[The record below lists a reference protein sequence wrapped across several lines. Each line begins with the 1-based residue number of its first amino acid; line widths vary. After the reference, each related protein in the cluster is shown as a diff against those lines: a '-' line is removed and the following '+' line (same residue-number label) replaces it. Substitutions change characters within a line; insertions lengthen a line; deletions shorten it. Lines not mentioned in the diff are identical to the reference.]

1 MNYSD
6 CLQTQQFAVNFCISL
21 QNRYLYTPVPKVA
34 HTTLKFLLSQLE
46 VKGLPVT
53 LSDLHVHQLLYSPFL
68 HPYQLPDEM
77 VESIFESP
85 EFFRFLFVRDPIDR
99 IISAY
104 LDKIV
109 NIDNPERPIIQ
120 QILGKREK
128 ETITL
133 VEFLSAIKS
142 QTVREM
148 NLHWKPQTAIALWP
162 RIQYDFVGR
171 LEQFSSDV
179 EAVFKR
185 ITGKPAAE
193 SIVIRSIRH
202 HATNA
207 SDVSDEYLKDKAAK
221 DLIEEIYAD
230 DFAAFSYSDR
240 TTSRGTRPNHIV
252 HSKGSVSV
260 GPAPEAARSAATPTV
275 AKSHV
280 TDDDVRRCFGFILE
294 RQPKSVDVVRTLA
307 ASTPDFRALVAK
319 LIGSPEH
326 QRKPGSRLVLPP
338 QPKPG
343 APAVTDGDV
352 VWCYR
357 SILGREPESAD
368 AIRTYV
374 ATAPNFRSLVLEFL
388 ESPEYKM
395 KTGAGA
401 ASPQRKETSARPVT
415 DDDVVWCYRFVL
427 GREPESLDA
436 IRTHAAAVPDF
447 RSMLARLI
455 TSPEYRQKPGARLL
469 PPPSRAPGNPAV
481 TEDDVVWCYRSLLG
495 REPESLD
502 SIRTLVALAGDFRA
516 LVGEFVGTPEYRQK
530 PGARP
535 VLGPDKPA
543 SPPASSP
550 TANADAA
557 EPLPP
562 DRLLDAASP
571 ASVVVTAGDDP
582 AALERTLDTFLR
594 RNSFPIRDLIILQ
607 NKNARY
613 QALIEKFQKYTFKW
627 LTGDAATAPAA
638 MSAVDATVT
647 AEFIFECEGGWEFTR
662 TGFIEKSLC
671 VLRQNPE
678 VSEVFLGAADAAA
691 GIPLSESV
699 FFADDTPYRLWPTAG
714 DAGDPAAHPAVFH
727 GPKLRRRRDGRTGT
741 AMAEG
746 EGLARRGTL
755 TAVLADGAGQT

>member
-1 MNYSD
+1 
-6 CLQTQQFAVNFCISL
+6 
-21 QNRYLYTPVPKVA
+21 
-34 HTTLKFLLSQLE
+34 
-46 VKGLPVT
+46 
-53 LSDLHVHQLLYSPFL
+53 
-68 HPYQLPDEM
+68 
-77 VESIFESP
+77 
-85 EFFRFLFVRDPIDR
+85 
-99 IISAY
+99 
-104 LDKIV
+104 
-109 NIDNPERPIIQ
+109 
-120 QILGKREK
+120 
-128 ETITL
+128 
-133 VEFLSAIKS
+133 
-142 QTVREM
+142 
-148 NLHWKPQTAIALWP
+148 
-162 RIQYDFVGR
+162 
-171 LEQFSSDV
+171 
-179 EAVFKR
+179 
-185 ITGKPAAE
+185 
-193 SIVIRSIRH
+193 
-202 HATNA
+202 
-207 SDVSDEYLKDKAAK
+207 
-221 DLIEEIYAD
+221 
-230 DFAAFSYSDR
+230 
-240 TTSRGTRPNHIV
+240 
-252 HSKGSVSV
+252 
-260 GPAPEAARSAATPTV
+260 
-275 AKSHV
+275 
-280 TDDDVRRCFGFILE
+280 
-294 RQPKSVDVVRTLA
+294 
-307 ASTPDFRALVAK
+307 
-319 LIGSPEH
+319 
-326 QRKPGSRLVLPP
+326 
-338 QPKPG
+338 
-343 APAVTDGDV
+343 
-352 VWCYR
+352 
-357 SILGREPESAD
+357 
-368 AIRTYV
+368 
-374 ATAPNFRSLVLEFL
+374 
-388 ESPEYKM
+388 
-395 KTGAGA
+395 
-401 ASPQRKETSARPVT
+401 
-415 DDDVVWCYRFVL
+415 
-427 GREPESLDA
+427 
-436 IRTHAAAVPDF
+436 
-447 RSMLARLI
+447 LI

-469 PPPSRAPGNPAV
+469 PPPKRAPGNPAV

-550 TANADAA
+550 AANGDAA

-607 NKNARY
+607 SENTKY

-714 DAGDPAAHPAVFH
+714 DAGDPAAHHPAVFH
-727 GPKLRRRRDGRTGT
+727 GPKLRRRRDDRTGT